1 MTTLD
6 ARIAALI
13 AREGGYV
20 DHPDDLGGPTN
31 FGITEDVARAAG
43 FEGPVRA
50 LTRAQAGQIYRAQ
63 YWDAP
68 GFARVAAIMPS
79 VAEELFDSGVNMG
92 VSTAI
97 GFLQRALNALNHQGT
112 DWPDTPLTRRI
123 DAPTCAGLAALLRKH
138 GRDGEKVLNR
148 ALNALQGARYIE
160 LAERRKANESFVYG
174 WLKHRVSL

>member
-1 MTTLD
+1 MTTLE

-43 FEGPVRA
+43 FEGPVRS
-50 LTRAQAGQIYRAQ
+50 LSRAQAEQIYRAH

-68 GFARVAAIMPS
+68 GFARVAAIMPQ

-92 VSTAI
+92 TATAI
-97 GFLQRALNALNHQGT
+97 GFLQRALNALNRQGA
-112 DWPDTPLTRRI
+112 DWPDVPLTRRV
-123 DAPTCAGLAALLRKH
+123 DAPTCGALAALLRKR
-138 GRDGEKVLNR
+138 GRDGEMVLHR

-160 LAERRKANESFVYG
+160 LAERRRANESFVYG
-174 WLKHRVSL
+174 WLKDRVTL